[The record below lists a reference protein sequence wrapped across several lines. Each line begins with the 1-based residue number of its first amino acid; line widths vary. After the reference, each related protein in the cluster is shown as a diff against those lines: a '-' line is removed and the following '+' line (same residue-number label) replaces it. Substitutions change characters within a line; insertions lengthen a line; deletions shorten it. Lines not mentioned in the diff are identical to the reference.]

1 MARTTLQHFRNETDV
16 GMDDV
21 LLNASNNSNT
31 MSCRG
36 MNQMTIVVNQH
47 ARASSTALTFN
58 VEGSI
63 DEGTTWAKVQTA
75 AISSGTQTLS
85 DATYSKALAATGV
98 FSVNLSINF
107 THVRIRALTGASAG
121 SGDKADVTVLF
132 GSL

>member
-21 LLNASNNSNT
+21 LLNASNNSST

-36 MNQMTIVVNQH
+36 MNQMTICVNQH
-47 ARASSTALTFN
+47 ARASSTALTFHI
-58 VEGSI
+58 EGSL
-63 DEGTTWAKVQTA
+63 DEGTTWAKVQTS
-75 AISSGTQTLS
+75 AISGGVQTLS
-85 DATYSKALAATGV
+85 DATYSKALAATGLFV
-98 FSVNLSINF
+98 VNLSINF